1 VTNATNAS
9 RFNRELADAI
19 GGGIRAEM
27 ESFAREITLEA
38 LSRIVDRTPVDEG
51 IARGN
56 WQATI
61 GAPSE
66 AVLERD
72 DPTGRAAKTEG
83 KATIN
88 GWALADGSMYVA
100 NNLPYINVLEE
111 GGYPNPPKRGSR
123 IKDRDLP
130 VGRRRERI
138 KKSLDVS
145 GVRYIVKSAGGF
157 SLQAPLGMVGVTVN
171 ELQDVSRRI

>member
-1 VTNATNAS
+1 MTNATNAAA
-9 RFNRELADAI
+9 FNRELAEFSAVTLA
-19 GGGIRAEM
+19 GEM
-27 ESFAREITLEA
+27 QTFAREIALEA
-38 LSRIVDRTPVDEG
+38 LARIVERTPVDEG

-56 WQATI
+56 WQTTI

-66 AVLERD
+66 DVLERD
-72 DPTGRAAKTEG
+72 DPSGKASTAEG
-83 KATIN
+83 KATIKAWN
-88 GWALADGSMYVA
+88 LDQGSAFVS
-100 NNLPYINVLEE
+100 NNLPYIEVLEE
-111 GGYPNPPKRGSR
+111 GKFPNPPKRGSR

-130 VGRRRERI
+130 GRRRKRI

-171 ELQDVSRRI
+171 ELQDVTKRI